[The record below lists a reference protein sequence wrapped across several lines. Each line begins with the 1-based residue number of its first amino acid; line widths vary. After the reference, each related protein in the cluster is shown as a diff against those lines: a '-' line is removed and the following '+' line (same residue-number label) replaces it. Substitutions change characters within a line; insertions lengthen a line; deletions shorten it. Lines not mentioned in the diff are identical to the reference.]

1 MTIQRKL
8 QSVVHGDFRQ
18 DAVDL
23 KYAEESGAAMDIVLT
38 RLDESNAMIKTL
50 QDNLHAEEEKK
61 KKVEGE
67 RDQAKDDAKK
77 SHEDHAAMDERA
89 DERANV
95 KGVALHLKAA
105 TMDAM
110 KSMSSADIKKSV
122 VTKQNPDLKMD
133 GLDVGRIE
141 GRYDAI
147 CDGIQAELKA
157 NGQTLKLGEIT
168 SPQIGK
174 NDAAPAGERDY
185 RADALKAPSIVGMT
199 EAKAQEVLGAHAD
212 KMDERH
218 QSA

>member
-1 MTIQRKL
+1 
-8 QSVVHGDFRQ
+8 
-18 DAVDL
+18 
-23 KYAEESGAAMDIVLT
+23 
-38 RLDESNAMIKTL
+38 
-50 QDNLHAEEEKK
+50 
-61 KKVEGE
+61 
-67 RDQAKDDAKK
+67 
-77 SHEDHAAMDERA
+77 
-89 DERANV
+89 
-95 KGVALHLKAA
+95 
-105 TMDAM
+105 
-110 KSMSSADIKKSV
+110 MSSADIKKSV

-185 RADALKAPSIVGMT
+185 RADALKAPSIVVMT
-199 EAKAQEVLGAHAD
+199 KAKAQEVLGAHAD